1 LQQRRGPGRRPQPAR
16 AHSAPTAPAA
26 ALPAQPQGQPA
37 LALACTLALAS
48 PLPQRQRPAAHS
60 LAVLHASTPAAGQA
74 PSDAHAFSLSLAA
87 AAPAGHGPRLDAAA
101 DWRTGVMAAA
111 AAARTRARGGLAL
124 SPRLVGLL
132 TAAAAGL
139 ATWIAFT
146 PPSLPWNAPLQ
157 VRVEAGAL
165 GEINSGAWVELNG
178 ARIGS
183 VDRTDF

>member
-1 LQQRRGPGRRPQPAR
+1 
-16 AHSAPTAPAA
+16 
-26 ALPAQPQGQPA
+26 
-37 LALACTLALAS
+37 
-48 PLPQRQRPAAHS
+48 
-60 LAVLHASTPAAGQA
+60 
-74 PSDAHAFSLSLAA
+74 
-87 AAPAGHGPRLDAAA
+87 
-101 DWRTGVMAAA
+101 
-111 AAARTRARGGLAL
+111 AARTRARGGLAL

-165 GEINSGAWVELNG
+165 GEINSGAWVEMNG

-183 VDRTDF
+183 VDRIDFKDGHAVLELSLNRVSGLHANATASIQPHGLLGPKFVALGAGDRGTLRDGA